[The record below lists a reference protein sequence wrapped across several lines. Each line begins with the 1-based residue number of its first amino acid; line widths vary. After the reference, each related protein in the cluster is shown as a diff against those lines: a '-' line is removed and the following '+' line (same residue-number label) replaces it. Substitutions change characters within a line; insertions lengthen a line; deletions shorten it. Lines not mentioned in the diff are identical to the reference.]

1 MKAHIKIIRDDDLS
15 FRNDNKG
22 VCFKLVEE

>member
-1 MKAHIKIIRDDDLS
+1 MKAHIKIIKDNDLS

>member
-1 MKAHIKIIRDDDLS
+1 MKTHIKIIRDDDLS

-22 VCFKLVEE
+22 VCFKLIEE

>member
-15 FRNDNKG
+15 FRNDNKT
-22 VCFKLVEE
+22 VCFKLIKK

>member
-1 MKAHIKIIRDDDLS
+1 MKTHIKIIRDDDLS

-22 VCFKLVEE
+22 VYFKLVEE

>member
-15 FRNDNKG
+15 FRNNNKG
-22 VCFKLVEE
+22 VCFKLIEE